1 MFFKIYAGLS
11 GGFGGAI
18 YYKTEE
24 YDSSYEAEDEA
35 HQLAVAEYESY
46 EGCYGIISRED
57 IREDLNAYG
66 LDDNATEAEI
76 EEVYKEEVEYWIDYW
91 IEEADSLE
99 DCEEG

>member
-1 MFFKIYAGLS
+1 MFFKIYAGLA
-11 GGFGGAI
+11 GGFGGAT

-24 YDSSYEAEDEA
+24 YDSVHEAEVDAYE
-35 HQLAVAEYESY
+35 LAVAEYESY
-46 EGCYGIISRED
+46 EGLYGIISRED

-76 EEVYKEEVEYWIDYW
+76 EEVYKEEVESWIDYW